1 MIGRKFLIFPVLL
14 LIILAIGS
22 ASATDEIALEDV
34 TINHDIV
41 ETPLIEEI
49 EGDETPNA
57 EDAQTSKTTENNEP
71 THAEDTQANKTTENN
86 ESASVAEDMQSLT
99 DTTIKTKNINTYY
112 KEKCEWTAYL
122 KDFNNK
128 PISNKMVSISINE
141 KTYDKIT
148 DKTGKIVLKLNL
160 KPGTYAATIR
170 FHGDENF
177 GESTAHALIKVKK
190 STLKIIAK
198 NYKTYFESG
207 FYFKAKVINKVTG
220 NPVENVKV
228 AFKVYDSNKKFKT
241 YHAKTNAKGIA
252 ELRKNLKVGSY
263 KVVAKISKNKYLNG
277 DKSEAT
283 LKIKETAEMGC
294 SSLYVQVSNTEAV
307 IGFRRDATNAK
318 NLHIVKYK
326 LNGIPAVKQYK
337 TNSYFFH
344 VICAAN
350 GWMAGNGGWDNP
362 TINHKIEKLTGNRL
376 VKVLV
381 GQRRLRIIQG
391 YERQL
396 RIGHFSIKAPNGRYA
411 IVWGSGIKTG
421 KLKPGEYIDVP
432 NARSMF
438 RHGNYTQYNKN
449 PAKAAIKIAATDR
462 FGVNRRDATAFHW
475 KATTE
480 KGKTKA
486 VVKVRAAN
494 DNGRLAGRST
504 GHLKDNIYFKGKFIS
519 KNSLPKTPSS
529 KLLGNYSLGN
539 IDNLIKIKTVVNAQ
553 NLTTS
558 INESESFKITVK
570 NKKTG
575 KPVKGLII
583 KAEIDGKTYTL
594 KTDKNGVAQLK
605 TNSLSTGTHKVLLY
619 TNNIKYLLR
628 AKNTITII
636 E

>member
-22 ASATDEIALEDV
+22 ASASDEIALEDV
-34 TINHDIV
+34 TINQDIV

-49 EGDETPNA
+49 EGDETPDA
-57 EDAQTSKTTENNEP
+57 EDTQTNKTTENNEP

-86 ESASVAEDMQSLT
+86 ESASVSEDMQSLT

-170 FHGDENF
+170 FSGDENYSK
-177 GESTAHALIKVKK
+177 STAHALIKVRK

-207 FYFKAKVINKVTG
+207 FYFKAKVINKFTG

-263 KVVAKISKNKYLNG
+263 KVVAKISKNKHINAN
-277 DKSEAT
+277 KSKAT
-283 LKIKETAEMGC
+283 LKIKETSEMGC
-294 SSLYVQVSNTEAV
+294 SSIFVQVNNTEAV
-307 IGFRRDATNAK
+307 VAFRRDATNAK

-362 TINHKIEKLTGNRL
+362 TINHKIEKLTGKMFKSGKIN
-376 VKVLV
+376 KSY
-381 GQRRLRIIQG
+381 LRTIQG

-396 RIGHFSIKAPNGRYA
+396 RIGHYTIKAPNGKYA

-421 KLKPGEYIDVP
+421 KLKSGEYIDIP

-438 RHGNYTQYNKN
+438 RHGNYTQYGKN

-462 FGVNRRDATAFHW
+462 FGVNRRDATSFHW
-475 KATTE
+475 KATTA

-486 VVKVRAAN
+486 IVKVRAAN

-539 IDNLIKIKTVVNAQ
+539 IDNLIKIKTVVKAQ

-558 INESESFKITVK
+558 INKSESFKITVK

-575 KPVKGLII
+575 NPVKGLII

-594 KTDKNGVAQLK
+594 KTDQNGVAKLK
-605 TNSLSTGTHKVLLY
+605 TSSLSVGTHKVFIY

>member
-1 MIGRKFLIFPVLL
+1 M
-14 LIILAIGS
+14 
-22 ASATDEIALEDV
+22 T
-34 TINHDIV
+34 
-41 ETPLIEEI
+41 
-49 EGDETPNA
+49 
-57 EDAQTSKTTENNEP
+57 
-71 THAEDTQANKTTENN
+71 
-86 ESASVAEDMQSLT
+86 
-99 DTTIKTKNINTYY
+99 
-112 KEKCEWTAYL
+112 
-122 KDFNNK
+122 
-128 PISNKMVSISINE
+128 
-141 KTYDKIT
+141 
-148 DKTGKIVLKLNL
+148 
-160 KPGTYAATIR
+160 
-170 FHGDENF
+170 
-177 GESTAHALIKVKK
+177 
-190 STLKIIAK
+190 K

-252 ELRKNLKVGSY
+252 ELKKNLKVGTY

-277 DKSEAT
+277 DKSNAT

-294 SSLYVQVSNTEAV
+294 SSLYVQVSNTESV

-326 LNGIPAVKQYK
+326 LNGITAVKQYK

-344 VICAAN
+344 AICAAN
-350 GWMAGNGGWDNP
+350 GWMAGTGGWDNP
-362 TINHKIEKLTGNRL
+362 TINHKIEKLAGKMFKSGNI
-376 VKVLV
+376 KISY
-381 GQRRLRIIQG
+381 LRTIQG

-396 RIGHFSIKAPNGRYA
+396 RIGHFSIKAPNGKYA

-438 RHGNYTQYNKN
+438 R
-449 PAKAAIKIAATDR
+449 ATDR

-594 KTDKNGVAQLK
+594 KTDKNGVAKLK
-605 TNSLSTGTHKVLLY
+605 TSSLSVGTQS
-619 TNNIKYLLR
+619 
-628 AKNTITII
+628 NTFLEQRTPLQLSNRSVRIN
-636 E
+636 

>member
-22 ASATDEIALEDV
+22 ASASDEIALEDV

-49 EGDETPNA
+49 EGDETPDA
-57 EDAQTSKTTENNEP
+57 EDTQTNKTTENNEP

-86 ESASVAEDMQSLT
+86 ESASVSEDMQSMA
-99 DTTIKTKNINTYY
+99 DTKIEAKNINTYY
-112 KEKCEWTAYL
+112 KEKCEWAAYL
-122 KDFNNK
+122 KDFSNN
-128 PISNKMVSISINE
+128 PISNKKVSISINE

-170 FHGDENF
+170 FSGDENF
-177 GESTAHALIKVKK
+177 GESTAHALIKVRK

-241 YHAKTNAKGIA
+241 YHAKTNVKGIA

-263 KVVAKISKNKYLNG
+263 KVVAKISKNKHINAN
-277 DKSEAT
+277 KSKAT

-318 NLHIVKYK
+318 NLHIVKYE

-344 VICAAN
+344 AICAAN
-350 GWMAGNGGWDNP
+350 GWMAGTGGWDNP
-362 TINHKIEKLTGNRL
+362 TINHKIEKLAG
-376 VKVLV
+376 KMFKS
-381 GQRRLRIIQG
+381 GKIKISYLRTIQG

-396 RIGHFSIKAPNGRYA
+396 RIGHFSIKAPNGKYA

-539 IDNLIKIKTVVNAQ
+539 IDNLIKIKTVVKAQ

-558 INESESFKITVK
+558 INESKSFKITVK

-594 KTDKNGVAQLK
+594 KTDQNGVAKLK
-605 TNSLSTGTHKVLLY
+605 TSSLSLGTHKVFIY

>member
-22 ASATDEIALEDV
+22 ASASDEIALEDV

-122 KDFNNK
+122 KDFGNN
-128 PISNKMVSISINE
+128 PISNKKVSISING

-160 KPGTYAATIR
+160 KPGTYTAAVR
-170 FHGDENF
+170 FAGDENY
-177 GESTAHALIKVKK
+177 GESSAHALVNVRK

-241 YHAKTNAKGIA
+241 YHAKTNVKGIA

-263 KVVAKISKNKYLNG
+263 KVVAKISKNKHINAN
-277 DKSEAT
+277 KSKAT

-344 VICAAN
+344 AICAAN
-350 GWMAGNGGWDNP
+350 GWMAGTGGWDNP
-362 TINHKIEKLTGNRL
+362 TINHKIEKLAG
-376 VKVLV
+376 KMFKS
-381 GQRRLRIIQG
+381 GKIKISYLRTIQG

-396 RIGHFSIKAPNGRYA
+396 RIGHFSIKAPNGKYA

-539 IDNLIKIKTVVNAQ
+539 IDNLIKIKTVVKAQ

-558 INESESFKITVK
+558 INESKSFKITVK

>member
-22 ASATDEIALEDV
+22 ASASDEIALEDV

-122 KDFNNK
+122 KDFGNN
-128 PISNKMVSISINE
+128 PISNKKVSISING

-160 KPGTYAATIR
+160 KPGTYTAAVR
-170 FHGDENF
+170 FAGDENY
-177 GESTAHALIKVKK
+177 GESTAHALVNVRK

-241 YHAKTNAKGIA
+241 YHAKTNVKGIA

-263 KVVAKISKNKYLNG
+263 KVVAKISKNKHINAN
-277 DKSEAT
+277 KSKAT

-344 VICAAN
+344 AICAAN
-350 GWMAGNGGWDNP
+350 GWMAGTGGWDNP
-362 TINHKIEKLTGNRL
+362 TINHKIEKLAG
-376 VKVLV
+376 KMFKS
-381 GQRRLRIIQG
+381 GKIKISYLRTIQG

-396 RIGHFSIKAPNGRYA
+396 RIGHFSIKAPNGKYA

-486 VVKVRAAN
+486 TVYVRAAN

-539 IDNLIKIKTVVNAQ
+539 IDNLIKIKTVVKAQ

-558 INESESFKITVK
+558 INESKSFKITVK

>member
-170 FHGDENF
+170 FSGDENYSK
-177 GESTAHALIKVKK
+177 STAHALIKVKK

-207 FYFKAKVINKVTG
+207 FYFKAKVINKFTG

-252 ELRKNLKVGSY
+252 ELKKNLKVGSY
-263 KVVAKISKNKYLNG
+263 KVVAKISKNKHINAN
-277 DKSEAT
+277 KSKAT
-283 LKIKETAEMGC
+283 LKIKETSEMGC
-294 SSLYVQVSNTEAV
+294 SSIFVQVNNTEAV
-307 IGFRRDATNAK
+307 VAFRRDATNAK

-362 TINHKIEKLTGNRL
+362 TINHKIEKLTGKMFKSGKIN
-376 VKVLV
+376 KSY
-381 GQRRLRIIQG
+381 LRTIQG

-396 RIGHFSIKAPNGRYA
+396 RIGHYTIKAPNGKYA

-421 KLKPGEYIDVP
+421 KLKSGEYIDIP

-438 RHGNYTQYNKN
+438 RHGNYTQYGKN

-462 FGVNRRDATAFHW
+462 FGVNRRDATSFHW
-475 KATTE
+475 KATTA

-486 VVKVRAAN
+486 IVKVRAAN

-539 IDNLIKIKTVVNAQ
+539 IDNLIKIKTVVKAQ

-558 INESESFKITVK
+558 INKSESFKITVK

-575 KPVKGLII
+575 NPVKGLII

-594 KTDKNGVAQLK
+594 KTDQNGVAKLK
-605 TNSLSTGTHKVLLY
+605 TSSLSVGTHKVFIY

>member
-1 MIGRKFLIFPVLL
+1 
-14 LIILAIGS
+14 
-22 ASATDEIALEDV
+22 
-34 TINHDIV
+34 
-41 ETPLIEEI
+41 
-49 EGDETPNA
+49 
-57 EDAQTSKTTENNEP
+57 
-71 THAEDTQANKTTENN
+71 
-86 ESASVAEDMQSLT
+86 
-99 DTTIKTKNINTYY
+99 
-112 KEKCEWTAYL
+112 
-122 KDFNNK
+122 
-128 PISNKMVSISINE
+128 
-141 KTYDKIT
+141 
-148 DKTGKIVLKLNL
+148 
-160 KPGTYAATIR
+160 
-170 FHGDENF
+170 
-177 GESTAHALIKVKK
+177 
-190 STLKIIAK
+190 
-198 NYKTYFESG
+198 
-207 FYFKAKVINKVTG
+207 
-220 NPVENVKV
+220 
-228 AFKVYDSNKKFKT
+228 
-241 YHAKTNAKGIA
+241 
-252 ELRKNLKVGSY
+252 
-263 KVVAKISKNKYLNG
+263 
-277 DKSEAT
+277 
-283 LKIKETAEMGC
+283 MGC

-318 NLHIVKYK
+318 NLHIVKYE

-344 VICAAN
+344 AICAAN
-350 GWMAGNGGWDNP
+350 GWMAGTGGWDNP
-362 TINHKIEKLTGNRL
+362 TINHKIEKLAGKMFKSGKIN
-376 VKVLV
+376 KSY
-381 GQRRLRIIQG
+381 LRIIQG

-605 TNSLSTGTHKVLLY
+605 TNSLSTGTHKVFLEQRTPLQLS
-619 TNNIKYLLR
+619 NRSVRIN
-628 AKNTITII
+628 
-636 E
+636 

>member
-22 ASATDEIALEDV
+22 ASASDEIALEDV

-241 YHAKTNAKGIA
+241 YHAKTNAA
-252 ELRKNLKVGSY
+252 
-263 KVVAKISKNKYLNG
+263 
-277 DKSEAT
+277 
-283 LKIKETAEMGC
+283 
-294 SSLYVQVSNTEAV
+294 
-307 IGFRRDATNAK
+307 
-318 NLHIVKYK
+318 
-326 LNGIPAVKQYK
+326 
-337 TNSYFFH
+337 
-344 VICAAN
+344 
-350 GWMAGNGGWDNP
+350 
-362 TINHKIEKLTGNRL
+362 LTRL
-376 VKVLV
+376 
-381 GQRRLRIIQG
+381 
-391 YERQL
+391 
-396 RIGHFSIKAPNGRYA
+396 
-411 IVWGSGIKTG
+411 
-421 KLKPGEYIDVP
+421 
-432 NARSMF
+432 
-438 RHGNYTQYNKN
+438 
-449 PAKAAIKIAATDR
+449 
-462 FGVNRRDATAFHW
+462 
-475 KATTE
+475 
-480 KGKTKA
+480 
-486 VVKVRAAN
+486 
-494 DNGRLAGRST
+494 
-504 GHLKDNIYFKGKFIS
+504 
-519 KNSLPKTPSS
+519 LPK
-529 KLLGNYSLGN
+529 
-539 IDNLIKIKTVVNAQ
+539 
-553 NLTTS
+553 
-558 INESESFKITVK
+558 
-570 NKKTG
+570 
-575 KPVKGLII
+575 
-583 KAEIDGKTYTL
+583 
-594 KTDKNGVAQLK
+594 
-605 TNSLSTGTHKVLLY
+605 
-619 TNNIKYLLR
+619 
-628 AKNTITII
+628 
-636 E
+636 

>member
-263 KVVAKISKNKYLNG
+263 KVVAKISKNKHINAN
-277 DKSEAT
+277 KSKAT

-318 NLHIVKYK
+318 NLHIVKYE

-344 VICAAN
+344 AICAAN
-350 GWMAGNGGWDNP
+350 GWMAGTGGWDNP
-362 TINHKIEKLTGNRL
+362 TINHKIEKLAGKMFKSEKIN
-376 VKVLV
+376 KSY
-381 GQRRLRIIQG
+381 LRIIQG

-411 IVWGSGIKTG
+411 IV
-421 KLKPGEYIDVP
+421 
-432 NARSMF
+432 
-438 RHGNYTQYNKN
+438 
-449 PAKAAIKIAATDR
+449 
-462 FGVNRRDATAFHW
+462 RR
-475 KATTE
+475 
-480 KGKTKA
+480 
-486 VVKVRAAN
+486 V
-494 DNGRLAGRST
+494 
-504 GHLKDNIYFKGKFIS
+504 Y
-519 KNSLPKTPSS
+519 
-529 KLLGNYSLGN
+529 
-539 IDNLIKIKTVVNAQ
+539 
-553 NLTTS
+553 
-558 INESESFKITVK
+558 
-570 NKKTG
+570 
-575 KPVKGLII
+575 
-583 KAEIDGKTYTL
+583 
-594 KTDKNGVAQLK
+594 
-605 TNSLSTGTHKVLLY
+605 
-619 TNNIKYLLR
+619 
-628 AKNTITII
+628 
-636 E
+636 